1 MYFNL
6 KLSQYY
12 KKLKEM
18 LKTNRICQFCNKQ
31 FSRSDACTRHTK
43 TCKIKPIKEELINQS
58 QVQLEE
64 KSKALEKIEKIEK
77 VLEEKDREIQS
88 KDEQITFLKGIIEYQ
103 LSKPNVNNYKT
114 IINST
119 QKNTNKNS
127 NNINIKNVHI
137 KQVLEK
143 METVDYNEVTN
154 HLHLFTEK
162 YIDQGPKGYANFL
175 CQHPYKEK
183 FITTDNA
190 RNILSY
196 KIKNKEVIRDPD
208 GELLINNSLKK
219 NADVIIEKLKDR
231 KNYWKEQID
240 DDVVDEHPEEIK
252 SISNLIHITNGVK
265 NEKIIKSSDMINIMK
280 KNGFKTIQKFIQED
294 NSDSDIED
302 IEVDDLGETEEEELI
317 IE

>member
-1 MYFNL
+1 
-6 KLSQYY
+6 
-12 KKLKEM
+12 M

-31 FSRSDACTRHTK
+31 FSRSDVCTRHTK

-64 KSKALEKIEKIEK
+64 KSKALEKIEK

-240 DDVVDEHPEEIK
+240 DDVDDEPPEEIK

-265 NEKIIKSSDMINIMK
+265 NEKIIKSPDMINIMK

-294 NSDSDIED
+294 NSDIEESED
-302 IEVDDLGETEEEELI
+302 ELMIE
-317 IE
+317 